1 MLASKGFTHRIDCT
15 ASPSNGMPGGQIL
28 VHLITVRDKPDEAD
42 NLWSKLEEGCD
53 FIESAIASK
62 YVIFL
67 FFSRT
72 SFLSATST
80 WYSCSAT
87 VYNQGILTT
96 TTKFVLPSPHFS
108 FYPFS
113 SQSKILVHCIAG
125 VSRSATVILYYLMT
139 RTSMDLNL
147 AQALRMVRQVRP
159 IVSPNH
165 GFMRLLCRVESE
177 IIGKESSIDPDAY
190 EKHRHGNPGKYAV
203 VR

>member
-67 FFSRT
+67 FFFLS
-72 SFLSATST
+72 SFLNATST

-87 VYNQGILTT
+87 VYNQGMLTT
-96 TTKFVLPSPHFS
+96 TTKFVLPFPHFS
-108 FYPFS
+108 FTHS
-113 SQSKILVHCIAG
+113 VHRVKFLSIA
-125 VSRSATVILYYLMT
+125 LL
-139 RTSMDLNL
+139 
-147 AQALRMVRQVRP
+147 
-159 IVSPNH
+159 VSPDL
-165 GFMRLLCRVESE
+165 RL
-177 IIGKESSIDPDAY
+177 SSYTIS
-190 EKHRHGNPGKYAV
+190 
-203 VR
+203 